1 MRWTCWAATPSGA
14 RVGKLARGLRAIMED
29 TGAVSATLLDQSQA
43 ADSLAPGIT
52 RRGFAETIHWLPCVA
67 YFL

>member
-1 MRWTCWAATPSGA
+1 
-14 RVGKLARGLRAIMED
+14 MED